1 MTIMNQT
8 YDTSGS
14 YLERLMQEQH
24 QHQHQHQH
32 QQQHVTQQQLQ
43 QLHQFPGTGTTGAYT
58 SSSGIDG
65 VNTPGGMGM
74 SGGSSGDDGFQCG
87 SYSSSG
93 GGGQIGAGG
102 LFTHQQQQQENQN
115 RMLALLKERQQ
126 QQQQQ
131 QFGNNSDLSS
141 VRGFSNSNIGMD
153 SRLGGGGVGSGS
165 HPNAWMEGGGGYNN
179 TGSTSNGVGSM
190 YSNEQQD
197 LLLNSQQRYNP
208 HSSLQGDSI
217 GGNNNNLSSFSNN
230 GGGLNSHSH
239 SMQQNNRATSLNNA
253 HQEANNRKTFADM
266 ILAKQAQVAFLEAAQ
281 SQLPR
286 TTRLPC
292 GARGMKADH
301 NSSVCIICFISF
313 IRSFIHS
320 AFIYLVILLLP
331 S

>member
-14 YLERLMQEQH
+14 YLERLMQEQ
-24 QHQHQHQH
+24 QQHQHQH

-43 QLHQFPGTGTTGAYT
+43 QLHQFPNGNTNAIRNTNNTT
-58 SSSGIDG
+58 SSSAY
-65 VNTPGGMGM
+65 NTSSGNNDLHSSGLTI
-74 SGGSSGDDGFQCG
+74 SGGGSGADGFQCG
-87 SYSSSG
+87 SFSS
-93 GGGQIGAGG
+93 GGQIGVGG

-131 QFGNNSDLSS
+131 QQFGSSDLSS
-141 VRGFSNSNIGMD
+141 ARGFSSNNVGMD
-153 SRLGGGGVGSGS
+153 SRLVGGGVGVG
-165 HPNAWMEGGGGYNN
+165 PNAWMEGGYNN
-179 TGSTSNGVGSM
+179 TGSTNGVGSL

-197 LLLNSQQRYNP
+197 LLLGSQQRYNP
-208 HSSLQGDSI
+208 HHSLQGDSSI
-217 GGNNNNLSSFSNN
+217 GITNNLSFSNN
-230 GGGLNSHSH
+230 GGLNSHH
-239 SMQQNNRATSLNNA
+239 SMQQNHCITSPHATSLNHA
-253 HQEANNRKTFADM
+253 HHQEANNMKTFADM

-301 NSSVCIICFISF
+301 NSSVSI
-313 IRSFIHS
+313 
-320 AFIYLVILLLP
+320 
-331 S
+331 